1 MPISSILY
9 IMHRKWPFVSLT
21 KLFLKIYFF
30 SFFFLFSFIF
40 YGHKALSF
48 RIYDVILKISR
59 EQFLP
64 FPRFWSDTHF
74 SLMEKKNIWAQKAFL
89 YFRDILDINMTF
101 EIGIGAQ
108 IHFLYVYFLHQAA
121 FIVVF
126 IINTTYILY
135 FFLS

>member
-1 MPISSILY
+1 MAICLINQIIFKNL
-9 IMHRKWPFVSLT
+9 L
-21 KLFLKIYFF
+21 F

-74 SLMEKKNIWAQKAFL
+74 SLMEKKNIVAQKAFL

-108 IHFLYVYFLHQAA
+108 IHFLYVYFFHQAA

-126 IINTTYILY
+126 IIITYCI
-135 FFLS
+135 FFYLDFPFRQLNREI